1 MNVWYMS
8 VLGTCVLVM
17 SVWNECVWDM
27 GLLDKTVRSE
37 YEKYCS
43 WGICL
48 WEKSVWD
55 MSVWYMRVSDMNVLD
70 MRVEYKIM

>member
-1 MNVWYMS
+1 
-8 VLGTCVLVM
+8 
-17 SVWNECVWDM
+17 M

-48 WEKSVWD
+48 WEKSVW
-55 MSVWYMRVSDMNVLD
+55 YMRVSDMNVLD

>member
-17 SVWNECVWDM
+17 SVCNECVWDM

-48 WEKSVWD
+48 WEKGVLD
-55 MSVWYMRVSDMNVLD
+55 MSVSDMNVLD
-70 MRVEYKIM
+70 IRVEYKIM

>member
-8 VLGTCVLVM
+8 VLGTYVLVM

-48 WEKSVWD
+48 WEKSA
-55 MSVWYMRVSDMNVLD
+55 WYMRVSYMNVLD

>member
-27 GLLDKTVRSE
+27 GLLDKTVRWE

-48 WEKSVWD
+48 WEKSVW
-55 MSVWYMRVSDMNVLD
+55 YMRVSDMNVWD
-70 MRVEYKIM
+70 IRVEYKIM

>member
-1 MNVWYMS
+1 MS

-48 WEKSVWD
+48 WEKSVW
-55 MSVWYMRVSDMNVLD
+55 YMRVSDMNVLD

>member
-17 SVWNECVWDM
+17 SVCNECVWDM
-27 GLLDKTVRSE
+27 GLLDKTVRSG

-55 MSVWYMRVSDMNVLD
+55 MSVSDMNVLD
-70 MRVEYKIM
+70 IRVEYKIM

>member
-27 GLLDKTVRSE
+27 GLLDKPVRSE
-37 YEKYCS
+37 YEKYYS
-43 WGICL
+43 WGISL

-55 MSVWYMRVSDMNVLD
+55 IRVSDMNVWD
-70 MRVEYKIM
+70 IRVEYKIM